1 MIDVQSE
8 IDAACAA
15 GMFVVAVDDGI
26 RPLSFTT
33 HISLDE
39 AQARLAKQQGLNFR
53 GNNVVLYEPTRI
65 A

>member
-1 MIDVQSE
+1 
-8 IDAACAA
+8 
-15 GMFVVAVDDGI
+15 MFVVAVDDGI